1 MVNVNLNIA
10 SRTPYTPPAMRRK
23 METPAST
30 GTSAPGTDFGTEL
43 KNQSEPAAITTA
55 TTIAAA
61 TTTAATT
68 TATTAAD
75 TAPAFGMIGTATP
88 WSPTTAVTSPAA
100 VTSPPAPTA
109 QSLFGANPW
118 IANAGGSGP
127 NGSYSYNQYYFA
139 TPETAATVAQML
151 GGKVVTADALTPYGT
166 FTQNEPNQMVQMPD
180 GRLINAGLVAGF
192 YDHGYTQQTVDKM
205 IAAEVSGNTMYS

>member
-1 MVNVNLNIA
+1 MVADNEPSELDVLGDIAVPVEVGSNDTEGERKGFHMVNVNLNIA
-10 SRTPYTPPAMRRK
+10 SRTPYMPPAMRRK

-68 TATTAAD
+68 TATTATD
-75 TAPAFGMIGTATP
+75 TAPASGMIGTATP

-100 VTSPPAPTA
+100 VTPPPAPT
-109 QSLFGANPW
+109 QLPL
-118 IANAGGSGP
+118 P
-127 NGSYSYNQYYFA
+127 
-139 TPETAATVAQML
+139 
-151 GGKVVTADALTPYGT
+151 
-166 FTQNEPNQMVQMPD
+166 
-180 GRLINAGLVAGF
+180 R
-192 YDHGYTQQTVDKM
+192 
-205 IAAEVSGNTMYS
+205 